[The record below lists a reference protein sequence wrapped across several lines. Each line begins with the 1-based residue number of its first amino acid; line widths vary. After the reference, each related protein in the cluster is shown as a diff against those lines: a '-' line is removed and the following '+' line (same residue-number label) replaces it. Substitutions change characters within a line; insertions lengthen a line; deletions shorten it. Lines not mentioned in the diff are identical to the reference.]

1 MKNMKRQDIIN
12 EKYEELIQSIK
23 TQTSVFYVVTLL
35 FSGFCFSYLVSFF
48 SIYTGTKEKV
58 LKTYY
63 ISIIEIFII
72 KFVYGL
78 SLAALRIAGET
89 NRLKILY
96 NFVYI
101 CDKYLS

>member
-1 MKNMKRQDIIN
+1 M
-12 EKYEELIQSIK
+12 
-23 TQTSVFYVVTLL
+23 QTAVFYIVILTITGL
-35 FSGFCFSYLVSFF
+35 FSSYLLSFF
-48 SIYTGTKEKV
+48 AVYTGTKEKV

-63 ISIIEIFII
+63 ISIIEIFLI
-72 KFVYGL
+72 KIVYGL
-78 SLAALRIAGET
+78 SLAAFRLAGET